1 MKFNIKRK
9 KSEFDYLKNLITEN
23 RKADAELTDADI
35 AQSDKDQKQFERSL
49 KSLRLAR
56 KDLISRSEEEK
67 LYVQT
72 YNAVIDAKLQLRE
85 DMHTNHKFRKT
96 DIHQK
101 VNDFDDLSSKYS
113 KTSLRSV
120 ENILRRI
127 AFDAIS
133 SADFSADY
141 YSVSAFIMMM
151 LRQNINDFVNR
162 IDYEEHVR
170 NVILDRNNL
179 I

>member
-1 MKFNIKRK
+1 M
-9 KSEFDYLKNLITEN
+9 KNLITEN

-85 DMHTNHKFRKT
+85 DMHTTHKFRKT

-101 VNDFDDLSSKYS
+101 VNDFDDLSRKYS
-113 KTSLRSV
+113 NSSLRSV

-133 SADFSADY
+133 SVDFSADC

-151 LRQNINDFVNR
+151 LRQNINDCVDR

-170 NVILDRNNL
+170 NVILDRKYL